1 MEETLT
7 AHQEAL
13 IEADMIVQASL
24 SVSIADAGEVLA
36 HIMEAVLFHLS
47 LNDKEKAE
55 AYEHVR
61 SICLTAYE
69 YAVDREAKSIGL
81 RK

>member
-13 IEADMIVQASL
+13 IEADSIVQADL
-24 SVSIADAGEVLA
+24 ANSISDPGEVLA
-36 HIMEAVLFHLS
+36 QIMEVALF
-47 LNDKEKAE
+47 KASFSVGLKLDSF
-55 AYEHVR
+55 AIIR
-61 SICLTAYE
+61 DICLTAYE